1 MYIGSEL
8 SNSFAY
14 LGINTIATYF
24 VSKQEEKS
32 KCKKRKT
39 HSNEQNKVES
49 EGNKQSLKH
58 RDEKNREPSDTKEI
72 SNCGNETSKL
82 PVKTFFKPLPKLSF
96 KLKATKP
103 LADTKNSVFS
113 SKSCKESDIQKFEA
127 RNKSVV
133 VPTSSLT
140 KSDPQESKPL
150 KQAGKSNL
158 EATKS
163 VEQGEKNNLQ
173 VSDKSKEQRKP
184 ALFNSKT
191 QKKVKKLGK
200 LPPLTPS
207 LCEDSDSTKTS
218 GSSDR
223 ILSWVADTSKIS
235 FKNHP
240 IPKID
245 ISASELAKS
254 QGLQDPATIVKR
266 KSEDLNKIAR
276 PKAVETTLK
285 QKGEVLNATLAKHSQ
300 THGKRRYAPYSY
312 QLTTLNQKHDKAKNS
327 SKIEQEKRRP
337 SETATK
343 SIASHT
349 VKVTTANQNGVSSEL
364 TNHFSGGNGG
374 KSTNDQNGV
383 LVPETVVS
391 KDWTTSSFGFSD
403 DFSTGVGNDKNIDNA
418 SRKCSL
424 QDSGLGVQQFVD
436 REAIQ
441 ELGGRVFENVLQ
453 EDDVLSME
461 EGAGSSPVWSSSN
474 VADMDMDIDNAEE
487 FAEEIIKEVN
497 FS

>member
-1 MYIGSEL
+1 M
-8 SNSFAY
+8 
-14 LGINTIATYF
+14 
-24 VSKQEEKS
+24 
-32 KCKKRKT
+32 
-39 HSNEQNKVES
+39 ES

-58 RDEKNREPSDTKEI
+58 RDEKNRESSDTHRKEI

-113 SKSCKESDIQKFEA
+113 SKSCKESNIQKFGA
-127 RNKSVV
+127 HNKNAKTN
-133 VPTSSLT
+133 VPTTSSLT
-140 KSDPQESKPL
+140 KTDPQESKPSN
-150 KQAGKSNL
+150 QAGKSNL

-163 VEQGEKNNLQ
+163 VEQGEKSNLQ
-173 VSDKSKEQRKP
+173 VSNKSKEQRKP

-207 LCEDSDSTKTS
+207 LCEDSDSTRTS

-254 QGLQDPATIVKR
+254 QGLQYPATIVKR
-266 KSEDLNKIAR
+266 KSEMNNEKLTGDLNKIAR

-285 QKGEVLNATLAKHSQ
+285 QKGDVLNATLPKHSQ

-327 SKIEQEKRRP
+327 SKTEQEKRRS
-337 SETATK
+337 SETAAK

-383 LVPETVVS
+383 LVSETVVS
-391 KDWTTSSFGFSD
+391 KDWTTNSFGFSD

-441 ELGGRVFENVLQ
+441 ELGGGVFENVLQ